1 MDYKMD
7 SKLKNSLVAAA
18 VLTALSNIALSNTAF
33 AATVSLPISDALPNF
48 DAYAAQAYVQKSQQ
62 ISKSLGRSAKQP
74 ETSSIVKQNR
84 QKVPNLNGS
93 GIKLLDTARHFD
105 QTLNTST
112 FSWAKGQQKIA
123 AKPFSVLNRQ
133 SAVRQ
138 ASRGYAAL
146 MGAKHGVSS
155 DAFAQAQL
163 KYSADNKSGAVI
175 SKYQQ
180 RANGI
185 EVYGRQFNV
194 LMNQNME
201 LVATTGYFANLKA
214 PQQSMAGQFKL
225 SAKDAITKAFANT
238 AGGNISLTVAGEKGP
253 YQNFSASSAEYTF
266 SDKPRAKKIYY
277 PGKKTLIPAYYVEVM
292 SSKKGSKDLIA
303 YSHVISAVDG
313 KVLNRTNMVQ
323 RDAFTYK
330 AFADST
336 APYMPFDSPMGNDLT
351 PHPTGVFDDV
361 ITETQAGM
369 NNVTLAHSG
378 ISTNDPWL
386 AAGATSTSG
395 NNVDAYAD
403 LAAPD
408 GFSEGD
414 VRAQTTSANTFDYS
428 FTQSDAHNT
437 DENLNAAIVNLF
449 YVNNYLHDLYYNH
462 GFDEAAG
469 VAQVDNFGRGGL
481 DGDPIHAEAQDHSG
495 INNATMAT
503 PADGASPRMHM
514 FIWETD
520 TIRDGTVDNAI
531 IEHEWGHYISNRLTG
546 GGMYANNQGGSMGE
560 GWGDFFA
567 LMTMVREEDQLLA
580 GNDQW
585 QTTYNDGG
593 YAVNN
598 GFVEHAYFFGLRRL
612 PYTTDMTH
620 NSLTFKHIE
629 DQVAVPTT
637 HPYSNLYQASFWM
650 DGVVNSEVHAS
661 GEIWAL
667 MLWESYAGL
676 LNRDELSFE
685 QAQNRMRDYMVA
697 SMKITPFAPTFTEA
711 RDALLAV
718 ALANDAEDYNVI
730 RTAFAKRGMG
740 ATAKSPDRFD
750 AGFDGTLESQG
761 HKGVVESFDAE
772 GSAVAFDM
780 LMFDANN
787 NTANGAFCDVDGVLD
802 VGETGR
808 LKVAIKN
815 TATNKLSGI
824 KAKVT
829 SDADITFA
837 NDGMIEFD
845 DLAQWRDTTLGTIE
859 ATLNQAGLK
868 DAVKI
873 TVTLMSDDNSV
884 VLPEPMTAMLNV
896 NFDVN
901 TDRSMETFDDAV
913 NVWSNWNR
921 TMEFD
926 TGTDPS
932 HQISQWEVS
941 DDDDFGPVAW
951 GPNLSQQNDISLV
964 TPTVTVA
971 DAGEFA
977 IEFEHYYEFELG
989 DPNDATDLNAWD
1001 GGVMEISIDGGDWTD
1016 VTAAGGTFLTG
1027 YNGTIIGFNP
1037 VLGDREGFIGLI
1049 DSRWIAPEALT
1060 FADGV
1065 LNGKEVK
1072 FRFRIG
1078 SDGSVAAWGWN
1089 IDNVAFTNATN
1100 ATPFGSLMPDSGVCV
1115 NRMPH
1120 VDSVTG
1126 PVNAEAG
1133 APVTLTATSI
1143 DHDGT
1148 DLSYRWQQTSGSA
1161 VIDVSSTRSTL
1172 TFDAPIQIADET
1184 YTFSVTVSDGEL
1196 SSAAREISVNV
1207 MGNSAP
1213 VVTTRQA
1220 TASVK
1225 EQQSLALTVNGT
1237 DAEGDDLSYQWMMNG
1252 VAIDNQGTSFDFM
1265 APAVTADTEV
1275 VFSVTAFDGLSNSEA
1290 IEMVVTVI
1298 ANQAPQVTA
1307 NQAALSVIEKASVKL
1322 AVTATDPEG
1331 DALTYQWLKDGVAI
1345 DNGLATYDFVA
1356 PAVSEDTTVIFAVM
1370 ASDGDETSA
1379 MTEIVVTVIANQAPV
1394 VSANQSAVS
1403 VKEKASVT
1411 LGVNA
1416 VDPEGDALTYQWL
1429 KDGVAIDNGLA
1440 MYDFV
1445 APAVSEDTEVVF
1457 NVIAFDGDET
1467 SAATE
1472 IVVTVVANVAAVVT
1486 ANQALVNVKEQTSVT
1501 LGVTAIDPEND
1512 VLTYQWSMDGVAID
1526 NHSDSYDFMA
1536 PAVSEDTTM
1545 VFSVVAFDGDES
1557 SDATQIE
1564 VTVVAN
1570 KAPVVTTSQANVVI
1584 REGEDVTLSVAATD
1598 FENDAL
1604 TYQWTKNGT
1613 DIGNNSTSLAYT
1625 GLNVN
1630 QDSTVLFSVTASDG
1644 DETSEPVQISVKV
1657 EDRSSGG
1664 STGLL
1669 ALLLSPLA
1677 FIRRRKMKK

>member
-1 MDYKMD
+1 MDT
-7 SKLKNSLVAAA
+7 KLKTTLIAAA
-18 VLTALSNIALSNTAF
+18 VSSVLSNAAF
-33 AATVSLPISDALPNF
+33 AATDSLPTLDSLPNF
-48 DAYAAQAYVQKSQQ
+48 DHNAALASDQTRSGIKKSIGRTNGQANLAAQAANKIPS
-62 ISKSLGRSAKQP
+62 
-74 ETSSIVKQNR
+74 
-84 QKVPNLNGS
+84 LNGA
-93 GIKLLDTARHFD
+93 GIKLADNDAHFD
-105 QTLNTST
+105 GTLNTNT
-112 FSWAKGQQKIA
+112 FSWAQGKQKTA
-123 AKPFSVLNRQ
+123 SKPFSVLSRS
-133 SAVRQ
+133 SAIEQ
-138 ASRGYAAL
+138 ASRGYANL
-146 MGAKHGVSS
+146 MGAKHGISAK
-155 DAFAQAQL
+155 AFDQAEL
-163 KYSADNKSGAVI
+163 KYVSDNQRGGVI

-185 EVYGRQFNV
+185 EVYGRQFNI
-194 LMNQNME
+194 LMNQDME
-201 LVATTGYFANLKA
+201 LIATTGYFANLKA

-238 AGGNISLTVAGEKGP
+238 AKGNISLSAAGEKGA
-253 YQNFSASSAEYTF
+253 YQNFTANSDNYTF
-266 SDKPRAKKIYY
+266 SDKPRAKKVYY

-292 SSKKGSKDLIA
+292 SSKKGTKDLVA
-303 YSHVISAVDG
+303 YSHIVSAVDG

-336 APYMPFDSPMGNDLT
+336 APYAPFDSPMGNGLS
-351 PHPTGVFDDV
+351 PHPTAKHDDR
-361 ITETQAGM
+361 ITEIQVGM
-369 NNVTLAHSG
+369 NDVTLEHSG

-462 GFDEAAG
+462 GFDESAG

-531 IEHEWGHYISNRLTG
+531 IEHEWGHYISARLTG

-585 QTTYNDGG
+585 QSTYNDGG

-661 GEIWAL
+661 GEIWAV

-685 QAQNRMRDYMVA
+685 QAQNRMMDYMVA

-740 ATAKSPDRFD
+740 AMARSPDRFD

-780 LMFDANN
+780 MMFDTNN
-787 NTANGAFCDVDGVLD
+787 NSNNGAFCDVDGVLD
-802 VGETGR
+802 VGETGM
-808 LKVAIKN
+808 LKVTIKN
-815 TATNKLSGI
+815 IATNALSGV

-845 DLAQWRDTTLGTIE
+845 DLAQWRDTTSGMIE
-859 ATLNQAGLK
+859 ATLNQAGIK
-868 DAVKI
+868 DTVKI
-873 TVTLMSDDNSV
+873 TVTLMSEDNSV
-884 VLPEPMTAMLNV
+884 VLPEPMTTMLSV
-896 NFDVN
+896 NFDVEAN
-901 TDRSMETFDDAV
+901 RDMETFDDAA
-913 NVWSNWNR
+913 NVWSNWSR

-926 TGTDPS
+926 TGTDAA
-932 HQISQWEVS
+932 HQISQWEVFN
-941 DDDDFGPVAW
+941 DVDFGMVAW

-964 TPTVTVA
+964 SPAVTVA
-971 DAGEFA
+971 DSGEFA
-977 IEFEHYYEFELG
+977 IEFEHYYDFELG
-989 DPNDATDLNAWD
+989 DPNDATDLSAWD

-1049 DSRWIAPEALT
+1049 DSRWITPEVLT
-1060 FADGV
+1060 FADGA

-1089 IDNVAFTNATN
+1089 IDNVVFSNATN
-1100 ATPFGSLMPDSGVCV
+1100 ATPFGSLIADSGVCV

-1120 VDSVTG
+1120 IMGASGPDSVIETQG
-1126 PVNAEAG
+1126 
-1133 APVTLTATSI
+1133 VTLTAMAI

-1148 DLSYRWQQTSGSA
+1148 DLIYTWTQTGGSTE
-1161 VIDVSSTRSTL
+1161 VDVSSTAATL
-1172 TFDAPIQIADET
+1172 TFDAPLVAADET
-1184 YTFSVTVSDGEL
+1184 YTFTVMASDGEL
-1196 SSAAREISVNV
+1196 SSMSSEVSV
-1207 MGNSAP
+1207 M
-1213 VVTTRQA
+1213 
-1220 TASVK
+1220 
-1225 EQQSLALTVNGT
+1225 
-1237 DAEGDDLSYQWMMNG
+1237 
-1252 VAIDNQGTSFDFM
+1252 
-1265 APAVTADTEV
+1265 
-1275 VFSVTAFDGLSNSEA
+1275 
-1290 IEMVVTVI
+1290 
-1298 ANQAPQVTA
+1298 
-1307 NQAALSVIEKASVKL
+1307 
-1322 AVTATDPEG
+1322 
-1331 DALTYQWLKDGVAI
+1331 
-1345 DNGLATYDFVA
+1345 
-1356 PAVSEDTTVIFAVM
+1356 VM
-1370 ASDGDETSA
+1370 ANAS
-1379 MTEIVVTVIANQAPV
+1379 PV
-1394 VSANQSAVS
+1394 VS
-1403 VKEKASVT
+1403 
-1411 LGVNA
+1411 
-1416 VDPEGDALTYQWL
+1416 
-1429 KDGVAIDNGLA
+1429 
-1440 MYDFV
+1440 
-1445 APAVSEDTEVVF
+1445 
-1457 NVIAFDGDET
+1457 
-1467 SAATE
+1467 
-1472 IVVTVVANVAAVVT
+1472 
-1486 ANQALVNVKEQTSVT
+1486 
-1501 LGVTAIDPEND
+1501 
-1512 VLTYQWSMDGVAID
+1512 
-1526 NHSDSYDFMA
+1526 
-1536 PAVSEDTTM
+1536 
-1545 VFSVVAFDGDES
+1545 
-1557 SDATQIE
+1557 
-1564 VTVVAN
+1564 
-1570 KAPVVTTSQANVVI
+1570 TSQSSVVI
-1584 REGEDVTLSVAATD
+1584 REGEDVTLSVTVTD
-1598 FENDAL
+1598 ADSQNDEL
-1604 TYQWTKNGT
+1604 TYHWTRNGT
-1613 DIGNNSTSLAYT
+1613 DIGNNSTSLDYT

-1630 QDSTVLFSVTASDG
+1630 QDTTVLFSVTASDAY
-1644 DETSEPVQISVKV
+1644 ETSEPVQISVKV